1 MLVRGPEIAIS
12 IKEQKAPAVI
22 TLDMAP
28 TLIDIAGLNHLDYGM
43 HSIYI
48 TQTVRPKLS

>member
-1 MLVRGPEIAIS
+1 MPLLVRGPEIAVS

-22 TLDMAP
+22 TLDMAA

-43 HSIYI
+43 HSKYI
-48 TQTVRPKLS
+48 D